1 MKMYGFEKEYFL
13 QVGKELVLVPQH
25 LPHDDCGFLVEA
37 AVEIPIPEIAN
48 EERRKA
54 PKVTASIVSD
64 IATVFS
70 SDTSVASAGSTMM
83 KSFTT
88 EIDASATK
96 VQKSAVNIAKNLA
109 DPLNGLSGTFT
120 AAGSNAVQG
129 LWNGMSSKFNALL
142 AWWVKQVAYL
152 NSIVP
157 NMNMSRSPSK
167 LYRDYGEDM
176 MKGLQL
182 GLESGQKGA
191 VLQMHDAAIELRQ
204 ALGAIGSRTIS
215 PQQYSN
221 VSNTTNWNVNV
232 TTPLVAST
240 PIQAYEILRMRA

>member
-1 MKMYGFEKEYFL
+1 
-13 QVGKELVLVPQH
+13 
-25 LPHDDCGFLVEA
+25 
-37 AVEIPIPEIAN
+37 
-48 EERRKA
+48 
-54 PKVTASIVSD
+54 
-64 IATVFS
+64 
-70 SDTSVASAGSTMM
+70 
-83 KSFTT
+83 
-88 EIDASATK
+88 
-96 VQKSAVNIAKNLA
+96 
-109 DPLNGLSGTFT
+109 
-120 AAGSNAVQG
+120 
-129 LWNGMSSKFNALL
+129 
-142 AWWVKQVAYL
+142 
-152 NSIVP
+152 
-157 NMNMSRSPSK
+157 
-167 LYRDYGEDM
+167 M